1 MVLCYWFLVICLNFG
16 RLLVPGVPW
25 IPTPLHSRK
34 MPRSKLPINFNVLY
48 CWWNC
53 LASFAKSFFIVQA
66 RSNWLHFLKK
76 NNVYSLISI
85 RQNYNFDMLAT
96 IWHEIV
102 SWFLTISQDL
112 RNMITKLFLFW
123 FSYQCRT
130 ILWSQQTRTGKNGGK
145 TINQQTM
152 PCQMMAQVSK

>member
-1 MVLCYWFLVICLNFG
+1 
-16 RLLVPGVPW
+16 
-25 IPTPLHSRK
+25 

-66 RSNWLHFLKK
+66 RSNWLHFLWILLKK

-85 RQNYNFDMLAT
+85 RQNYNFDMLAS

-102 SWFLTISQDL
+102 SWFLTISKDL
-112 RNMITKLFLFW
+112 RNMITKLFISVQNNFMITTNKN
-123 FSYQCRT
+123 SEKR
-130 ILWSQQTRTGKNGGK
+130 GKKHKSTNNAMLNDGSSIEIIDRSHGD
-145 TINQQTM
+145 
-152 PCQMMAQVSK
+152 

>member
-48 CWWNC
+48 YCWWNC

-66 RSNWLHFLKK
+66 RSNWLHFLWILLKK

-102 SWFLTISQDL
+102 SWFPTISQDL
-112 RNMITKLFLFW
+112 RNMITKLFISVQDIFMIA
-123 FSYQCRT
+123 T
-130 ILWSQQTRTGKNGGK
+130 NKNGEK
-145 TINQQTM
+145 SRNLQTM
-152 PCQMMAQVSK
+152 PYQMMAQVSK